1 MSTTKLQDGT
11 HCDLL
16 IIGAGVSGLTT
27 AVVAAKQGMKVIVVE
42 KAPVFGGT
50 AAFSGGVLWI
60 PGNHVARA
68 AGIRDTREDALAYI
82 QNETGAN
89 FNPELINTFLDA
101 GPEMAEFFERETE
114 VKFVATQYPDYHPD
128 QIGAAQVGRSILAK
142 PYDIRE
148 LGDEMKRLRSP
159 LKTIT
164 FIGMMFN
171 SSSPDIRHFFNATKS
186 LTSFIYV
193 TKRLA
198 KHLKELAFYHRGVNV
213 TSGNA
218 LMARLAKSALDLGI
232 PIYTESPVSRLIED
246 SKRVTGVI
254 VRTPG
259 GEARVYAT
267 RAVVLASG
275 GFPHDDARL
284 KQVYPHVHRGGHHLS
299 PTPVENTGDGVRM
312 AEQKGASLRM
322 DYPNA
327 SAWIPVSRVPFGNGE
342 YGVFPHLI
350 DRYKPGMIGV
360 LQNGKRFTNES
371 NSYHD
376 VGQAMIKA
384 CANQEDT
391 AMWLICD
398 HKTIRKYGLGYAKPA
413 PVPLG
418 PMLKRGYLNKGNT
431 LRELAQSAGIDPQSL
446 EATVK
451 AFNESATR
459 GQDPEFHRGSTA
471 FNRYLGDAEH
481 QPNPC
486 VGPILHA
493 PFYALKLVVGDLGT
507 FDGIRTTL
515 VGEVLDQHD
524 QAISG
529 LYAVGN
535 DRASIFGGHYIA
547 AGITLGPNMTF
558 SYLTAKH
565 LAATPA

>member
-1 MSTTKLQDGT
+1 MATDKLRDGT
-11 HCDLL
+11 RCDLL

-27 AVVAAKQGMKVIVVE
+27 AVVAAKQGLNVIVVE

-60 PGNHVARA
+60 PGNHVART
-68 AGIRDTREDALAYI
+68 AGIADTREDALTYI
-82 QNETGAN
+82 KAETGEN
-89 FNPELINTFLDA
+89 FNPEIINAFLDT

-128 QIGAAQVGRSILAK
+128 QVGAAQVGRSILAK
-142 PYDIRE
+142 PYDIRA
-148 LGDEMKRLRSP
+148 LGAEMKRLRSP
-159 LKTIT
+159 LKAIT

-198 KHLKELAFYHRGVNV
+198 KHLKELALYHRGVNV

-218 LMARLAKSALDLGI
+218 LMARLAKSALDLNI

-246 SKRVTGVI
+246 SKRVTGAVI
-254 VRTPG
+254 RTPT
-259 GEARVYAT
+259 GEVRIYAT

-275 GFPHDDARL
+275 GFPHDETRL

-299 PTPVENTGDGVRM
+299 PTPVENTGDGVRL

-327 SAWIPVSRVPFGNGE
+327 SAWIPVSHVPFGKGE

-384 CANQEDT
+384 CADQKDT

-398 HKTIRKYGLGYAKPA
+398 HRTIRKYGLGYAKPA

-418 PMLKRGYLNKGNT
+418 PMIKRGYLNKGNT
-431 LRELAQSAGIDPQSL
+431 LRELAQSAGIDPQGL

-493 PFYALKLVVGDLGT
+493 PFYALKLVMGDLGT

-515 VGEVLDQHD
+515 VGEVLDAQD
-524 QAISG
+524 QAIPG

-565 LAATPA
+565 LASAQA

>member
-1 MSTTKLQDGT
+1 MSTPTLHDGM

-16 IIGAGVSGLTT
+16 VIGAGVSGLTT
-27 AVVAAKQGMKVIVVE
+27 AVVAARQGLKVVVVE

-82 QNETGAN
+82 RNETGAS
-89 FNPELINTFLDA
+89 FDPDVINTFLDA

-114 VKFVATQYPDYHPD
+114 VKFAATQYPDYHPD

-142 PYDIRE
+142 PYDIRA
-148 LGDEMKRLRSP
+148 LGADMKRLRPP

-186 LTSFIYV
+186 LTSFVYV
-193 TKRLA
+193 AKRLA
-198 KHLKELAFYHRGVNV
+198 KHLKELALYRRGINV

-232 PIYTESPVSRLIED
+232 PIYTECPVSRLIED
-246 SKRVTGVI
+246 AGRITGAI
-254 VRTPG
+254 VRAPG
-259 GEARVYAT
+259 GEVRVYAD
-267 RAVVLASG
+267 RAVVLAAG
-275 GFPHDDARL
+275 GFPHDEARL

-299 PTPVENTGDGVRM
+299 PTPAENTGDGVRL
-312 AEQKGASLRM
+312 AEQRGASLRL

-327 SAWIPVSRVPFGNGE
+327 SAWIPVSRVPFGNGQ

-360 LQNGKRFTNES
+360 IRNGKRFTNES

-376 VGQAMIKA
+376 VGQAMIQA
-384 CANQEDT
+384 CADQGDT

-418 PMLKRGYLNKGNT
+418 PMLRRGYLNKGNT
-431 LRELAQSAGIDPQSL
+431 LRELAQSAGIDPQGL
-446 EATVK
+446 EETVK
-451 AFNESATR
+451 TFNASAAK
-459 GQDPEFHRGSTA
+459 GEDPQFHRGSTA

-481 QPNPC
+481 TPNPC
-486 VGPILHA
+486 VAPILHA
-493 PFYALKLVVGDLGT
+493 PFYALKLVMGDLGT

-515 VGEVLDQHD
+515 TGEVLDQD
-524 QAISG
+524 GQPIPG

-558 SYLTAKH
+558 AYLTARH
-565 LAATPA
+565 LAAART